1 MRKDMLKD
9 MLKAISPV
17 DEAACAACIARFDQ
31 VAKPVGSLGKLETL
45 LAQISAVYG
54 SAEIDITKKC
64 VLVFCA
70 DNGVTA
76 RGVSQSGQEVTSAI
90 ARMLANGRSGV
101 CVMAKACGAEVFPVD
116 VGMADTVHGLLP
128 RKLMHGT
135 ADISRGPA
143 MARETAIK
151 AIDLGIALV
160 KEKKEQGYKLIATG
174 ETGIGNTTT
183 ASAMASVLLGV
194 PVETVTGRGAGLDDE
209 GLLRKRAAIAE
220 AIRVNAPDASD
231 PIDVLIK
238 VGGLDIAAMAGAYL
252 GGALYRVPIVMD
264 GVISAVAALA
274 AVRLNAAVRGYII
287 PSHISAEPAA
297 RLICKALDM
306 EPILHAELRLGE
318 GTGAAALF
326 PLLDMAAAVYH
337 NAATFADIKVDAYKR
352 QPC

>member
-1 MRKDMLKD
+1 MLKD
-9 MLKAISPV
+9 MLKTISPV
-17 DEAACAACIARFDQ
+17 DEAAYAACIARFDQ

-45 LAQISAVYG
+45 LAKVAAVYG
-54 SAEIDITKKC
+54 SAKIDITKKC

-76 RGVSQSGQEVTSAI
+76 QGVSQSGHEVTSAI

-101 CVMAKACGAEVFPVD
+101 CTMAKACGAEVFPVD
-116 VGMADTVHGLLP
+116 VGMVDTVDGLLP

-135 ADISRGPA
+135 ADISCGPA

-151 AIDLGIALV
+151 AIELGIALV
-160 KEKKEQGYKLIATG
+160 KEKKEHGCRLIATG

-183 ASAMASVLLGV
+183 ASAMASVLLSA
-194 PVETVTGRGAGLDDE
+194 PVGTVTGRGAGLSDE

-220 AIRVNAPDASD
+220 AIRVNMPDASD
-231 PIDVLIK
+231 PLDVLAK
-238 VGGLDIAAMAGAYL
+238 VGGLDISAMAGVFL
-252 GGALYRVPIVMD
+252 GGALYHVPVVMD
-264 GVISAVAALA
+264 GVISAVAALI
-274 AVRLNAAVRGYII
+274 AVMLNPLVRDYII

-297 RLICKALDM
+297 RLICEALKM
-306 EPILHAELRLGE
+306 EPILRADMRLGE
-318 GTGAAALF
+318 GTGAVALF

-337 NAATFADIKVDAYKR
+337 DAATFADIAVDAYKR